1 MASSEAEAFLAKAEE
16 NLHIATTGY
25 SEGWY
30 NACANRSY
38 YACFQAVIAAPIWA
52 WVKPTSCRGDWGHAF
67 VQAQFAG
74 QLVSRAKT
82 YPSTLR
88 DTLPRLLALREKA
101 DYEPVAVSER
111 EAAHA
116 LRRAEVF
123 VAAVRESG
131 ERQ

>member
-1 MASSEAEAFLAKAEE
+1 MTGQEANAFLTKADE
-16 NLHIATTGY
+16 NLLIAAAGY

-30 NACANRSY
+30 NACANRCY
-38 YACFQAVIAAPIWA
+38 YSCFQAAIAALIWA
-52 WVKPTSCRGDWGHAF
+52 GVRSTSRRGEWGHAF

-74 QLVSRAKT
+74 QLVSREKT
-82 YPSTLR
+82 YPSALR

-111 EAAHA
+111 EAARAH
-116 LRRAEVF
+116 RRARTF

-131 ERQ
+131 GRR